1 MLRSKS
7 RAAAA
12 VASLL
17 LLVGTSACGDDD
29 GEGGGATDDP
39 TTIEITF
46 ADGDV
51 SPSGER
57 VEVGVDQ
64 PIDLEVT
71 ADEAG
76 EIHVHS
82 DPEQVLEYPEGE
94 TTLKLQIDR
103 PGIVEVESHDLEK
116 IIVQLEVK

>member
-7 RAAAA
+7 RAVAA
-12 VASLL
+12 VTTL
-17 LLVGTSACGDDD
+17 LLVLGTSACGDDD
-29 GEGGGATDDP
+29 SGGGGGTDEVK
-39 TTIEITF
+39 TIEITF

-57 VEVGVDQ
+57 VEVGVGQ
-64 PIDLEVT
+64 PVDLEVT
-71 ADEAG
+71 ADEPG

-82 DPEQVLEYPEGE
+82 EPEQSLEYGEGE

-103 PGIVEVESHDLEK
+103 PGIVEVESHDLDK
-116 IIVQLEVK
+116 VIVSLEVK

>member
-1 MLRSKS
+1 MTTA
-7 RAAAA
+7 AAAA
-12 VASLL
+12 VA
-17 LLVGTSACGDDD
+17 
-29 GEGGGATDDP
+29 GGADDVK
-39 TTIEITF
+39 TIEITF

-51 SPSGER
+51 TPSGER
-57 VEVGVDQ
+57 VEVGVGQ

-82 DPEQVLEYPEGE
+82 EPEQELEYAEGE

-103 PGIVEVESHDLEK
+103 PGIVEVESHDLDK
-116 IIVQLEVK
+116 VIVSLEVK

>member
-1 MLRSKS
+1 VLRSKP
-7 RAAAA
+7 RALAAAAA
-12 VASLL
+12 VVLL
-17 LLVGTSACGDDD
+17 ALGASACGDDD
-29 GEGGGATDDP
+29 GGGGSTDEVK
-39 TTIEITF
+39 TIEITF

-51 SPSGER
+51 TPNGDR

-71 ADEAG
+71 ADEPG

-82 DPEQVLEYPEGE
+82 DPEQELEYDEGE

-103 PGIVEVESHDLEK
+103 PGIVEVESHALDK
-116 IIVQLEVK
+116 VIVSLEVK